1 MVAHHLKVKIHFIFF
16 SAAAGILIFRG
27 ELAIFLGLFLL
38 MDLTVGRARLLP
50 TLGYG
55 FISLVIKKKFFR
67 ANSNSRYKY
76 KLKTNRKVTPDVRVK
91 EVTADC

>member
-1 MVAHHLKVKIHFIFF
+1 MSNYTKIFLFFKDYIIIYCINKKVVAHHLKVKIHFIFF

-55 FISLVIKKKFFR
+55 FISLVIKKKI
-67 ANSNSRYKY
+67 
-76 KLKTNRKVTPDVRVK
+76 L
-91 EVTADC
+91 

>member
-1 MVAHHLKVKIHFIFF
+1 VVAHHLKVKIHFIFF

-55 FISLVIKKKFFR
+55 FISLVIKK
-67 ANSNSRYKY
+67 NSLEQIQIQDTSIN
-76 KLKTNRKVTPDVRVK
+76 
-91 EVTADC
+91 